1 MNIIVGFPTETEEDF
16 QETLGLLNE
25 VDFTF
30 AEYQNKFKLKFSA
43 FLRQHSPYIPLSGIF
58 SRLH

>member
-1 MNIIVGFPTETEEDF
+1 MSILKMEFPALRIRTNIIVGFPTETEEDF

-30 AEYQNKFKLKFSA
+30 ADIH
-43 FLRQHSPYIPLSGIF
+43 R
-58 SRLH
+58 